1 MKFTEEEV
9 LDIIQSAT
17 DKNPK
22 EVLKAWVN
30 GKADKPLDLSNYN
43 YPLFV
48 YTFPLI
54 LNGEEVANI
63 TLASLSGNNS
73 SVREDL
79 MLKYFGRE
87 DYELS
92 WWTFSHDTYLDCY
105 LTIHKK
111 FELPTIVKGF
121 HGGTYKAK
129 DAKGEEFVF
138 SISYGDPVQEDDYYV
153 YHKYVDKSYRFDN
166 GVNIIINEVKNGWSL
181 GEKINKNIF
190 IRTRDNKIE
199 EVLK

>member
-9 LDIIQSAT
+9 LDIIQSLT

-30 GKADKPLDLSNYN
+30 VKADKPLELTNYDF
-43 YPLFV
+43 PFFV

-54 LNGEEVANI
+54 LNDEKFADI
-63 TLASLSGNNS
+63 TLVALSHNK
-73 SVREDL
+73 EDL

-92 WWTFSHDTYLDCY
+92 WWAYSHDTYLDCY
-105 LTIHKK
+105 LTIHKE
-111 FELPTIVKGF
+111 FELPELAKGF
-121 HGGTYKAK
+121 HGATYKAK
-129 DAKGEEFVF
+129 DAKGKEFEF
-138 SISYGDPVQEDDYYV
+138 TISYGDPVQEDIYY
-153 YHKYVDKSYRFDN
+153 KYANKAYRFDN
-166 GVNIIINEVKNGWSL
+166 SVNIIINEIENVWSL
-181 GEKINKNIF
+181 GQKINENIS

-199 EVLK
+199 SVLKETKS

>member
-9 LDIIQSAT
+9 LDIIQSTT

-30 GKADKPLDLSNYN
+30 GKADKPLDLTNYN
-43 YPLFV
+43 YPHFV

-54 LNGEEVANI
+54 LNGEEVVDI
-63 TLASLSGNNS
+63 TLASLHGNNS
-73 SVREDL
+73 SVIDEL

-105 LTIHKK
+105 LTIHKE
-111 FELPTIVKGF
+111 FELPEIVKGF
-121 HGGTYKAK
+121 HGGTYKSK
-129 DAKGEEFVF
+129 DAKGEEFEF
-138 SISYGDPVQEDDYYV
+138 TISYGDPVEEDDSYIYPR
-153 YHKYVDKSYRFDN
+153 YANKAYRFDN

-190 IRTRDNKIE
+190 VRTRDIKIE
-199 EVLK
+199 NVLK

>member
-30 GKADKPLDLSNYN
+30 GKADKPLELTNYN

-48 YTFPLI
+48 YTFSLI
-54 LNGEEVANI
+54 LNDEEVANI
-63 TLASLSGNNS
+63 TLASLGNGPS
-73 SVREDL
+73 LREDL

-111 FELPTIVKGF
+111 FELPEIVKGF

-129 DAKGEEFVF
+129 DAKGEEFEF
-138 SISYGDPVQEDDYYV
+138 TISYGDPVEEDDSYI
-153 YHKYVDKSYRFDN
+153 YHKYVDKAYRFDN
-166 GVNIIINEVKNGWSL
+166 DVNIIINRVKNGWSL

-190 IRTRDNKIE
+190 ARTRDNKIE